1 MVGFYVKV
9 KYMDMLLIISVML
22 FAANFIAACIR
33 LKRLPKSAYEVATAF
48 DYPER
53 ILWFVCVWGGL
64 ALAAPALIDATP
76 EQYQF
81 LSYIAIASGIVF
93 GMCAHLD
100 SKVDRTITTI
110 AGWLCIFTTIICV
123 VLFLT
128 SKL

>member
-1 MVGFYVKV
+1 
-9 KYMDMLLIISVML
+9 MDMLLIISVML

-53 ILWFVCVWGGL
+53 ILWFVCVWGGM
-64 ALAAPALIDATP
+64 ALAEPALIDATP

-81 LSYIAIASGIVF
+81 LSYIAIACGIVF

-100 SKVDRTITTI
+100 SKVDRLITTI
-110 AGWLCIFTTIICV
+110 AGWLCLLSA
-123 VLFLT
+123 VLCLVLSLI
-128 SKL
+128 SKY